1 MQFQSKRTFP
11 QIKFRLKSTQ
21 QVIYYQYLATTIRT
35 TCLCG
40 PSFFFCHQVQIPS
53 SLFFLNFIS
62 PNLYQLY
69 LMLYS
74 RIFYSNVDYGDSST
88 KFKCVFYSNG
98 DFWCFQHHLRNGEPF
113 LSYSGEQL
121 QSSAAHMIST
131 SSVCR
136 PMRRQI

>member
-1 MQFQSKRTFP
+1 MQFQSKCTFP
-11 QIKFRLKSTQ
+11 KIKLRLKSTY

-40 PSFFFCHQVQIPS
+40 PSFFSVIKCNSHV
-53 SLFFLNFIS
+53 LYFFLNFIS

-98 DFWCFQHHLRNGEPF
+98 DFWCFQHHLRNGESF

-121 QSSAAHMIST
+121 QPSAAHMIST